1 MERWL
6 RGCHGS
12 ITLIKSVIAAWR
24 SSNVTSHFLVRR
36 GTERSS
42 SWSFCTV
49 ISVAPVTP
57 ATPNGN
63 KYYILLIDDL
73 SRQMWVMLLRTKDR
87 AKGAFVVFQARAEA
101 EAGRRLGIL
110 CTDRDREFTP
120 RAFLD
125 HCIKEGIQ
133 QHLTTLF
140 SPKYNGVVER

>member
-1 MERWL
+1 
-6 RGCHGS
+6 
-12 ITLIKSVIAAWR
+12 
-24 SSNVTSHFLVRR
+24 
-36 GTERSS
+36 
-42 SWSFCTV
+42 V

-57 ATPNGN
+57 TIPNGN

-87 AKGAFVVFQARAEA
+87 AKGAFVAFQARAEA

-110 CTDRDREFTP
+110 RMDRGGEFTP
-120 RAFLD
+120 CAFLD

-133 QHLTTLF
+133 QHLTTPF